1 MGKSFAVLVTNK
13 ANIANIYIRYYKSLI
28 KINVGKAPVDSTIYA
43 IFPMGRTVISDVR
56 DWDDVLY
63 YNYSNVLD
71 NKLISVFNILNDE
84 HINWGT

>member
-1 MGKSFAVLVTNK
+1 
-13 ANIANIYIRYYKSLI
+13 
-28 KINVGKAPVDSTIYA
+28 
-43 IFPMGRTVISDVR
+43 MGRTVISDVR

-63 YNYSNVLD
+63 YNYSNILD